1 MEKEISL
8 KESIGKIIYIVFI
21 LLVVFS
27 SIYGNIYIRMVPLL
41 FILGLVGRIGF
52 KKQVMTTF
60 LGFIVSLCINYL
72 KTPSDIAYIFL
83 MSGIMAFHI
92 ALGEVFS
99 EFLLKCLKKEENAKK
114 SKKIISGILLV
125 CVFILEL
132 GVHQVT
138 NGNPL
143 SYQEAKKKL
152 LDYMNTKY
160 ENGNQFQELN
170 VNYYVYPSP
179 RYVFFMVNA
188 GNVSKFSIYLTDNV
202 IIDEYEEENKSNQL
216 ERIESTLTDCIV
228 RLEDNSK
235 YDNINIKAKFV
246 EDNKICLN
254 IEKNVSTINQEELEN
269 FAKEIV
275 SYLEDIKKST
285 VYQEIDQLLISLKNP
300 TNIQENLVSTIYI
313 EAYEKNLEERSIL
326 SYKYIL
332 KAFHTEVVD

>member
-1 MEKEISL
+1 MEKEINL
-8 KESIGKIIYIVFI
+8 KESIGKVIYIFLI

-27 SIYGNIYIRMVPLL
+27 SIYGNIYIRMIPLL
-41 FILGLVGRIGF
+41 FMLGLVGRIGF

-92 ALGEVFS
+92 ALGEVFA
-99 EFLLKCLKKEENAKK
+99 EFLLKCLKKEENGKKAKK
-114 SKKIISGILLV
+114 IASGILFV
-125 CVFILEL
+125 CVCILEL

-138 NGNPL
+138 NGNPF

-152 LDYMNTKY
+152 FNYINTKY
-160 ENGNQFQELN
+160 QEGNQFYELN
-170 VNYYVYPSP
+170 ANYYVYPSP

-202 IIDEYEEENKSNQL
+202 IIDEYEEENKTNQL
-216 ERIESTLTDCIV
+216 ERVEEILTDCIV
-228 RLEDNSK
+228 KLEDNTK

-246 EDNKICLN
+246 EDNKICLT
-254 IEKNVSTINQEELEN
+254 IEKNVATINQEELEKL
-269 FAKEIV
+269 AKEIV
-275 SYLEDIKKST
+275 SYLEDIKGSS
-285 VYQEIDQLLISLKNP
+285 VYHEIDQLLISLKNS
-300 TNIQENLVSTIYI
+300 TNMQENLVSTIYI

-326 SYKYIL
+326 PYKYIL